1 MYNFQKNNKFLVP
14 YNIIASLLCKPSR
27 FCNEESI
34 YTDCTKKISDNRVII
49 RDFLP

>member
-49 RDFLP
+49 